1 MFLQNIRS
9 IPRNLSLRCS
19 KNNAIFKSFVSFLW
33 PFLGHAVSYKV
44 RKVKY
49 SISKRKQI
57 AQVESNGAWM
67 LNCNTCQRSPSRLV
81 SPALCNNT
89 MTSHRGMYYFRQHS
103 TLSSY
108 QFPSILP
115 IISQLVAEQR
125 WRCSLLYETLYALRG
140 PKGVSDNKHSKTF
153 IADENIAFLSEL
165 QSDWHMLLFFS
176 GLAKQFNE
184 TDYGKMGREEEPNKQ
199 LMVPSA
205 VWLNVLFLSLS

>member
-1 MFLQNIRS
+1 
-9 IPRNLSLRCS
+9 
-19 KNNAIFKSFVSFLW
+19 
-33 PFLGHAVSYKV
+33 
-44 RKVKY
+44 
-49 SISKRKQI
+49 
-57 AQVESNGAWM
+57 
-67 LNCNTCQRSPSRLV
+67 
-81 SPALCNNT
+81 
-89 MTSHRGMYYFRQHS
+89 
-103 TLSSY
+103 
-108 QFPSILP
+108 
-115 IISQLVAEQR
+115 
-125 WRCSLLYETLYALRG
+125 LLYETLYALRG